1 MYDLAMD
8 AERLAVV
15 DRAEALFREGFN
27 RSQSVLMA
35 RFEEWHGATAC
46 RELTRANL
54 LDPVERQ
61 AAADRGTFTT
71 LCPQLVRTAAM
82 LVAEALAVPRTGE

>member
-27 RSQSVLMA
+27 RSQS
-35 RFEEWHGATAC
+35 C
-46 RELTRANL
+46 
-54 LDPVERQ
+54 
-61 AAADRGTFTT
+61 
-71 LCPQLVRTAAM
+71 
-82 LVAEALAVPRTGE
+82 